1 MDKLKQLFT
10 PDELQHIEAG
20 KEKYLELV
28 EDIKLTK
35 DYEDMDKYR
44 HLYIYGPSGL
54 GKSYLVNQI
63 LKVSGNIVETV
74 SVGTSMFNFGLR
86 CCELKA
92 IYVWVDDC
100 NELFSKEEN
109 VNIMKKVLFDDRVFH
124 YDKRIKSQ
132 LYLLSENTKE
142 AVTSFLTSGQ
152 GFIVPMNSFC
162 FIFASNRRLPIEKTI
177 RSGMDQHRFAIRNKI
192 QVHDMIMDADTKWGY
207 IAYVSLTS
215 NTNSEKV
222 PDLIKVEAVK
232 FMREHWQ
239 HLESHSLN
247 LIYKM
252 MQDYRRSST
261 SYKNKWLR
269 YAK

>member
-1 MDKLKQLFT
+1 
-10 PDELQHIEAG
+10 
-20 KEKYLELV
+20 
-28 EDIKLTK
+28 
-35 DYEDMDKYR
+35 
-44 HLYIYGPSGL
+44 
-54 GKSYLVNQI
+54 
-63 LKVSGNIVETV
+63 
-74 SVGTSMFNFGLR
+74 
-86 CCELKA
+86 
-92 IYVWVDDC
+92 
-100 NELFSKEEN
+100 
-109 VNIMKKVLFDDRVFH
+109 
-124 YDKRIKSQ
+124 
-132 LYLLSENTKE
+132 
-142 AVTSFLTSGQ
+142 
-152 GFIVPMNSFC
+152 
-162 FIFASNRRLPIEKTI
+162 
-177 RSGMDQHRFAIRNKI
+177 MDQHRFAIRNKI

-232 FMREHWQ
+232 FMREHWP